1 MAVITR
7 AFGGEGRQNRLN
19 GHEGPVTVDSETWC
33 GPMGIPF
40 AGPKLTNIALSAAV
54 CKAHMSNFTSGVG
67 RELAIAIK
75 VMTEMIFSSSYEL
88 LENSRS
94 QFIFWDDI
102 RIILQHCLTTAMT
115 AWWRSDDGSKGL
127 RIT

>member
-1 MAVITR
+1 
-7 AFGGEGRQNRLN
+7 
-19 GHEGPVTVDSETWC
+19 
-33 GPMGIPF
+33 
-40 AGPKLTNIALSAAV
+40 
-54 CKAHMSNFTSGVG
+54 MSNFTSGVG